1 MERQASYIYLYRFT
15 EKAEKRFD
23 QGDYW
28 WELLACDYCTKFD
41 TQKIIVPTIV
51 PRATYTF
58 DHERFYSN
66 DKTTI
71 ISTDDMY
78 LLGVLNTR
86 PLGFFMASIASTKQG
101 ESFEYKPMYLERLPI
116 HIIDPSNPNDTARHD
131 RIATLA
137 EPMLD
142 LHKRLAEAR
151 INTERNRLQQQID
164 VTDRQTDKLVYEL
177 YGLTNEEI
185 EIVEGSP

>member
-1 MERQASYIYLYRFT
+1 
-15 EKAEKRFD
+15 
-23 QGDYW
+23 
-28 WELLACDYCTKFD
+28 
-41 TQKIIVPTIV
+41 
-51 PRATYTF
+51 
-58 DHERFYSN
+58 
-66 DKTTI
+66 
-71 ISTDDMY
+71 
-78 LLGVLNTR
+78 
-86 PLGFFMASIASTKQG
+86 
-101 ESFEYKPMYLERLPI
+101 MYLERLPI

-137 EPMLD
+137 ESMLD

-164 VTDRQTDKLVYEL
+164 ATDRQTDKLVYEL